1 MEAQA
6 AYPEH
11 KIEVGS
17 VQFNLVEKSPLT
29 LNRQKTEC
37 NA

>member
-1 MEAQA
+1 
-6 AYPEH
+6 
-11 KIEVGS
+11 VGS

-37 NA
+37 NAWMYAVLLQLTT